1 MFILNNF
8 GRRKLEALRDVL
20 SAYTDALVGSDERAS
35 DVLKQHPDE
44 VSALEDL
51 FDVSYQLHE
60 MLVPVKT
67 RSRFVSDL
75 KTELQNSQKSL
86 VMSRQERRRR
96 QATQLVN
103 TIGIILSIMAVTA
116 LLARLIGAIIIIMK
130 LRSRRR
136 RSVATV

>member
-8 GRRKLEALRDVL
+8 SRRKLEALRDVL
-20 SAYTDALVGSDERAS
+20 SAYTDALVSADEHAS
-35 DVLKQHPDE
+35 EVLEEHPDE

-51 FDVSYQLHE
+51 FGVSYQLHE

-67 RSRFVSDL
+67 RPRFVSDL

-96 QATQLVN
+96 QAAQLIN
-103 TIGIILSIMAVTA
+103 TFGVILSIVAVTA
-116 LLARLIGAIIIIMK
+116 LLTRLIGVIIIIMK